1 MTARTS
7 PTAPTS
13 SGELLVRR
21 CYELVDANDVPALVA
36 LFQPDAV
43 YCRPG
48 YPPFVGRDQ
57 IHGFYAMGRKF
68 RGGKHA
74 LTALLDS
81 GDRVAVHG
89 EFSGEL
95 RDGGE
100 MQLRFADFFEIGD
113 DGRFSRRDTYYFAPL
128 G

>member
-1 MTARTS
+1 MLTTC
-7 PTAPTS
+7 
-13 SGELLVRR
+13 SGEALIRR
-21 CYELVDANDVPALVA
+21 YYELVDANDVPEMVA

-48 YPPFVGRDQ
+48 YPQLTGHAD
-57 IHGFYAMGRKF
+57 ITHFYARQRKF
-68 RGGKHA
+68 RSGAHS
-74 LTALLDS
+74 LTAVLDT

-89 EFSGEL
+89 QFTGVL
-95 RDGGE
+95 HDGGT